1 MINSLF
7 FLGVFF
13 LFLPESLCFCLL
25 DHKQTT
31 SNRRT
36 LVLLKNFQ
44 DLFLYFQWKLE
55 FFVYMI
61 DWAYFLPELTFFLRR
76 SCNFRVMWG
85 RLNCRKDEWTVVR
98 RNSLL
103 LSAFM
108 EFPTNQW
115 VKMFRDI
122 RDERYSDEAL
132 IQDEED
138 PKSLAPPPPYTGAIG
153 LIS

>member
-7 FLGVFF
+7 FLGGFF

-31 SNRRT
+31 SYRRT

-103 LSAFM
+103 LRNGNHYFYTEIGWLRSKGFL
-108 EFPTNQW
+108 ESLRGNNFLLKERTN
-115 VKMFRDI
+115 
-122 RDERYSDEAL
+122 
-132 IQDEED
+132 
-138 PKSLAPPPPYTGAIG
+138 SLE
-153 LIS
+153 LH